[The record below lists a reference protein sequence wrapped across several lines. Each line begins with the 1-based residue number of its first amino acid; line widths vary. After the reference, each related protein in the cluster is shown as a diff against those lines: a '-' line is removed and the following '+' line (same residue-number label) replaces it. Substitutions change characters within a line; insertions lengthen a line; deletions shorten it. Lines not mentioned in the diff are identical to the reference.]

1 MDNKDELIK
10 KYEKTQ
16 KQYRVQKIVLVLV
29 IIVILLLWI
38 LSHRL
43 WKIDNQEV
51 FNPTDGNINLIK
63 VEDNDLE
70 IDKDTKLN
78 IFENEKFNGQKKLV
92 LSQRV
97 NIHFV

>member
-38 LSHRL
+38 LSYRL

-51 FNPTDGNINLIK
+51 FNPTDGNINLNK
-63 VEDNDLE
+63 VEYNYLE
-70 IDKDTKLN
+70 IDKDTK
-78 IFENEKFNGQKKLV
+78 
-92 LSQRV
+92 
-97 NIHFV
+97 